1 MSDNEFEDND
11 IEDDDDEVLE
21 EDEVP
26 EDDEVEVL
34 QEDQPSSWGKKISE
48 ADWTSVPFLTK
59 YERARILGTRA
70 LQISKNAD
78 LLVDP
83 GAETD
88 PYKIAEMELQERKIP
103 FIIRR
108 YMPDGSY
115 EDWKV
120 SELTIE

>member
-1 MSDNEFEDND
+1 MSDNEEEPEDLD
-11 IEDDDDEVLE
+11 DAFDSGDEQMEDDD
-21 EDEVP
+21 
-26 EDDEVEVL
+26 VEVI
-34 QEDQPSSWGKKISE
+34 QDEMEAKKGTKI
-48 ADWTSVPFLTK
+48 ADDDRSSVPFLTK

-83 GAETD
+83 SGETD

-115 EDWKV
+115 EDWKLG
-120 SELTIE
+120 ELTIE